1 MSKSVINVFKNIF
14 WGGAGPLT
22 AVEFEA
28 FLLPPPNL
36 LGLSR
41 PRDWNDRL
49 KLLWPTKMS
58 KFKVAMVPIYN
69 DHPGELKNWL
79 LNTGSL
85 HIIQPQFIPAN
96 IKTVQLMLS
105 GNSIRFQQ
113 SC

>member
-1 MSKSVINVFKNIF
+1 MTGQNDRQDWSLTGQVRDQ
-14 WGGAGPLT
+14 AGHCPLT
-22 AVEFEA
+22 GRY
-28 FLLPPPNL
+28 LQPC
-36 LGLSR
+36 
-41 PRDWNDRL
+41 
-49 KLLWPTKMS
+49 
-58 KFKVAMVPIYN
+58 IYN
-69 DHPGELKNWL
+69 DHPGELKSWL